1 MGCSSSSL
9 NDLPAVALC
18 RDRCNYIDEALRQ
31 SYALADAHANY
42 LESLKSLGSTLHRF
56 FGQTPNHPT
65 IVNPA
70 KTTLPVASP
79 DHSHSRSSSSDS
91 HLRFHFDSED
101 EDSTDDRDL
110 ESSLLYQDETQNQI
124 PYNFNFV
131 NSRKPPPPPSPI
143 TPAWDLFNFFDTYER
158 FDRFYISNSEGEAPE
173 KTKFDGD
180 DKLRGNNNAKKK
192 VEEKGQSKPS
202 VKAGDSDTKTN
213 EVRVM
218 DKGGGPK
225 KKGSESEKAS
235 DSTAP
240 SGTRGVTE
248 AMSEIQVLFEKAS
261 ESGIDILK
269 LLNYRQRNNFNKG
282 ILTQFS
288 II

>member
-1 MGCSSSSL
+1 MGCSSSNL

-18 RDRCNYIDEALRQ
+18 RERCNYINEALRQ
-31 SYALADAHANY
+31 SYALADAHAAY
-42 LESLKSLGSTLHRF
+42 LESLKSLGSSLHCF
-56 FGQTPNHPT
+56 FGQNPNPPT
-65 IVNPA
+65 IVDPA
-70 KTTLPVASP
+70 RTTLPVASP
-79 DHSHSRSSSSDS
+79 DHSHSSSNSDS
-91 HLRFHFDSED
+91 HLRFHSDSED
-101 EDSTDDRDL
+101 EDSTDDKDL
-110 ESSLLYQDETQNQI
+110 ESSLLHHDETQSQI
-124 PYNFNFV
+124 PYNFTFM

-158 FDRFYISNSEGEAPE
+158 FDRFYISNSEGEVPE

-180 DKLRGNNNAKKK
+180 EKLSGNDNGKKK
-192 VEEKGQSKPS
+192 VEEKGQS
-202 VKAGDSDTKTN
+202 N

-225 KKGSESEKAS
+225 KEGSESEKVS
-235 DSTAP
+235 NSTAP

-269 LLNYRQRNNFNKG
+269 LLSYRQRINFNKG
-282 ILTQFS
+282 ISVQFS
-288 II
+288 IIWNFEA